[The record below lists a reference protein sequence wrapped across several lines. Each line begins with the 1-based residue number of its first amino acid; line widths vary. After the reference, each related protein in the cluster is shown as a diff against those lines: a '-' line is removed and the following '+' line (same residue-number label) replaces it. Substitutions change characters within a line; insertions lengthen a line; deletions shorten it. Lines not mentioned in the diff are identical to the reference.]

1 MPLLGDTT
9 ATATATMEP
18 LSNCHNVSAPT
29 QEQTNN
35 IDKNEPII
43 DSSPSPINHQSEESQ
58 CLFCD
63 RSSSGLEQN
72 MVHMSKAHGLHI
84 VTTNLLVHVGSL
96 LAYFHLVIS
105 CYHECL
111 YCGKQRNTTQAAQ
124 QHMIAKG
131 HCKYHLTSKDA
142 EFREFYDLSS
152 LETEEELHR
161 ALIATL
167 LSDSAQ
173 LAAHGRSR
181 KSRSSKRSDIHD
193 TDVTALP
200 RDPTPLSSKSPDPES
215 QSDADTTPDDSQ
227 TDSELPGQLSRRAQK
242 QTYIHSNQ
250 MAQLR
255 ADDRRSLLHLLASQQ
270 RALLAT
276 HHKQLGKAKRSEQVQ
291 RGNLES
297 AGNSFARLC
306 TIRLIRKP
314 PHTGRV
320 QTLKR

>member
-9 ATATATMEP
+9 TTTTATMEFV
-18 LSNCHNVSAPT
+18 SNIDVSLQT
-29 QEQTNN
+29 QEQINY
-35 IDKNEPII
+35 IDESETIA
-43 DSSPSPINHQSEESQ
+43 SSPPLIDHEFEESE
-58 CLFCD
+58 CVFCD
-63 RSSSGLEQN
+63 LPNSDLEHN
-72 MVHMSKAHGLHI
+72 LMHMSKAHGSHI
-84 VTTNLLVHVGSL
+84 VTTNLQVDIRTL

-111 YCGKQRNTTQAAQ
+111 YCGKHRNTTEAIQ
-124 QHMIAKG
+124 QHMVAKG
-131 HCKYHLTSKDA
+131 HCKYDLTTKDA
-142 EFREFYDLSS
+142 EFRDFYDFS
-152 LETEEELHR
+152 LVETEEEWHR
-161 ALIATL
+161 DLIATR

-173 LAAHGRSR
+173 LATHGRSR
-181 KSRSSKRSDIHD
+181 KSRSSKRPDIHD
-193 TDVTALP
+193 SGTTASP
-200 RDPTPLSSKSPDPES
+200 RSPTSSSPTGPTPES
-215 QSDADTTPDDSQ
+215 QSDVDTSPDDSQ

-242 QTYIHSNQ
+242 QKYTHSNLL
-250 MAQLR
+250 AQFR

-276 HHKQLGKAKRSEQVQ
+276 HHKQLEKAERLEQLQ

-297 AGNSFARLC
+297 AGNSFARLG